1 MKKRYLFLFVII
13 VFVVICLCLF
23 NLKNTNTPEVE
34 DPYKDKVEQAFSD
47 IDSIE
52 YLMKIKDMKKLYFS
66 EEEMI
71 KFLAYD
77 YKDAEF
83 AQYIPEENKVIISKA
98 KMNELI
104 IDRFFREIDF
114 SVIQDYIKDENVEVI
129 LESDLKDLDYELID
143 TWYVEEGENYIS
155 KYMDK
160 NTNKYYELS
169 YMIQNE
175 QTIYVSLREVE
186 NKE

>member
-1 MKKRYLFLFVII
+1 MKKRYLFLFVVI

-34 DPYKDKVEQAFSD
+34 NPYKDKETQAFSD

-52 YLMKIKDMKKLYFS
+52 YLMKIKNMKELYFS

-77 YKDAEF
+77 YKNADFAE
-83 AQYIPEENKVIISKA
+83 YIEAENKVIIAKS

-104 IDRFFREIDF
+104 IDRFLREIDF
-114 SVIQDYIKDENVEVI
+114 AAVQDYIKDEKVEVV
-129 LESDLKDLDYELID
+129 LESELDKLDYTLID

-155 KYMDK
+155 KYKD
-160 NTNKYYELS
+160 NSSGRYYELS